1 MQRNL
6 PSPVA
11 RWSHMAGIVAID
23 VPSPEATLTTLTPFG
38 AHLVLHLRTAQAA
51 ELYERLRRLL
61 DAERES

>member
-1 MQRNL
+1 VDRNL

-11 RWSHMAGIVAID
+11 RWSHVAGVVAID
-23 VPSPEATLTTLTPFG
+23 VPYPEATLTTLTPIG
-38 AHLVLHLRTAQAA
+38 AHLVVHLRTAQAA